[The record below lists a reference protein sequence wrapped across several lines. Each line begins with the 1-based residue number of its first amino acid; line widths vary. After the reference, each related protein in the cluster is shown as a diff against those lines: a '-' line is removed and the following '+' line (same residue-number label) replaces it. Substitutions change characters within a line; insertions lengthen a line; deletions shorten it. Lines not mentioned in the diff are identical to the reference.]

1 VTVLLTLIVDDVVVI
16 DAAGV
21 FCFFLL
27 VVLLYWLDSAVESRL
42 FPFEDGV
49 VCYYCCAAVGYTPE
63 DCGGG
68 LRKAFIGED
77 YSVVDWFSCSV
88 TIVSSNWEVAAD

>member
-1 VTVLLTLIVDDVVVI
+1 MAVLFTLIVDDVVVI
-16 DAAGV
+16 DVVV

-49 VCYYCCAAVGYTPE
+49 VCYYSCAAVGYTPD

-88 TIVSSNWEVAAD
+88 TIVSSN

>member
-1 VTVLLTLIVDDVVVI
+1 MVLLTLIVDDVVVI
-16 DAAGV
+16 DVVV

-27 VVLLYWLDSAVESRL
+27 VVLLYWLDSAVDSRL

-49 VCYYCCAAVGYTPE
+49 VSYWATVGYYETP
-63 DCGGG
+63 DDGGAG

-77 YSVVDWFSCSV
+77 YSTVD
-88 TIVSSNWEVAAD
+88 

>member
-16 DAAGV
+16 DAAAAAGV

-27 VVLLYWLDSAVESRL
+27 VVLLYWLDRAVESRL
-42 FPFEDGV
+42 LPFEDGV
-49 VCYYCCAAVGYTPE
+49 VCYCYAAVGYTPD

-77 YSVVDWFSCSV
+77 YSVVD
-88 TIVSSNWEVAAD
+88 

>member
-1 VTVLLTLIVDDVVVI
+1 LALGVTVLLTLIVDDVVVI

-42 FPFEDGV
+42 FPFEEGV
-49 VCYYCCAAVGYTPE
+49 VCYYWAAAVGYTP
-63 DCGGG
+63 D
-68 LRKAFIGED
+68 D
-77 YSVVDWFSCSV
+77 
-88 TIVSSNWEVAAD
+88 

>member
-16 DAAGV
+16 DVAAAV

-42 FPFEDGV
+42 LPFDDGV
-49 VCYYCCAAVGYTPE
+49 VCYCCAAVG
-63 DCGGG
+63 
-68 LRKAFIGED
+68 
-77 YSVVDWFSCSV
+77 
-88 TIVSSNWEVAAD
+88 